1 MLKVLLFLVSKLGT
15 DTALYL
21 VISEMRKQSNID
33 TEDAMKNTLRN
44 TLIAL
49 ITFSSSAAFAAG
61 NSSATGGGLLLSLFI
76 GFFALIIVCQLVP
89 ATIMLVGILKG
100 LFGRDAKEV
109 TTH

>member
-1 MLKVLLFLVSKLGT
+1 
-15 DTALYL
+15 
-21 VISEMRKQSNID
+21 
-33 TEDAMKNTLRN
+33 MKNTLRN

-49 ITFSSSAAFAAG
+49 ITFSSSAFAAG
-61 NSSATGGGLLLSLFI
+61 STSASGGGLLLSLFI

-100 LFGRDAKEV
+100 LFGRDSKEV